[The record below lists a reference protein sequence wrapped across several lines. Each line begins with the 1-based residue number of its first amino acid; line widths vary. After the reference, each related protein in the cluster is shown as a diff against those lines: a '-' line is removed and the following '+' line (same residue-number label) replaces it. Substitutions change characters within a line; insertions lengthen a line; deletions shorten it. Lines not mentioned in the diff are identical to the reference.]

1 MSEDITVEVDGK
13 TYSGRVEISRDLV
26 TVSTPYG
33 SKTTQIGGSPAE
45 SIARIMLREFVQAE
59 KQRKDSVL

>member
-1 MSEDITVEVDGK
+1 MGEDITVEIDGK
-13 TYSGRVEISRDLV
+13 TYSGRVEVSRDLV

-45 SIARIMLREFVQAE
+45 SIARTLLREIVQAE
-59 KQRKDSVL
+59 KQRKDSML

>member
-1 MSEDITVEVDGK
+1 MSEEIKVEIDGR
-13 TYSGRVEISRDLV
+13 TYLGRVEVSRDLV

-45 SIARIMLREFVQAE
+45 SIARILLREIVQAE